1 MVLVMLLLGHMQK
14 QMGNHCGHRRF
25 TLKNQAQFEDEFPVI
40 KIRHLVERSS
50 MNKTLET
57 Q

>member
-1 MVLVMLLLGHMQK
+1 MLLLGHMQK